1 MSCVIHVVKSEER
14 DQKNIGV
21 EDQRDDVLLHYLS
34 ALGICVRIGVTGG
47 LRRRLGFF
55 YLKSHADK
63 KYMYL
68 LVNYSWL
75 PLITYVTVSGG
86 NITTIHRASFIDLHM
101 CVDFPQTGE
110 FSQFHLS
117 PQ

>member
-21 EDQRDDVLLHYLS
+21 EGQRDDVLLHYLS

-68 LVNYSWL
+68 LVNYSLVTINYICDSIGWKYYYDT
-75 PLITYVTVSGG
+75 PSLIY
-86 NITTIHRASFIDLHM
+86 
-101 CVDFPQTGE
+101 
-110 FSQFHLS
+110 
-117 PQ
+117 